1 MNSGG
6 KQMTD
11 KQSATTPSHT
21 RRKALT
27 SALRA
32 VAMAALGTASVTVAV
47 AQTAPA
53 SQAPI
58 RIGVISDQSGP
69 YSAPGGPGSVA
80 GARLAV
86 QEFGG
91 KVLGR
96 PVEVLV
102 GDHQNKP
109 DVGSSIVRR
118 WLDVDGVNA
127 IADGGSIGAC
137 TMCGW

>member
-1 MNSGG
+1 MNEL
-6 KQMTD
+6 TL
-11 KQSATTPSHT
+11 T
-21 RRKALT
+21 RRTLT
-27 SALRA
+27 RRTLAGGL
-32 VAMAALGTASVTVAV
+32 MAALGSATLRPAR
-47 AQTAPA
+47 AQGTQAG
-53 SQAPI
+53 API

-96 PVEVLV
+96 PIEVLV

-109 DVGSSIVRR
+109 DVGVGIVKQ
-118 WLDVDGVNA
+118 WLDADGVQA
-127 IADGGSIGAC
+127 VADGGSSAVGLA
-137 TMCGW
+137 